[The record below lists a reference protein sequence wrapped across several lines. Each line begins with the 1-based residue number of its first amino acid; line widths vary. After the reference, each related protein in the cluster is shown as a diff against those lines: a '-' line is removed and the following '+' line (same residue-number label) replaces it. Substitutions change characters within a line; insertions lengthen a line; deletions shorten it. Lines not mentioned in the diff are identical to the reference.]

1 MNKRVVIFLGNS
13 ERSLLPFL
21 RSIKNEFL
29 NIVIGFGVNSVLKKS
44 RYLDNYFNLK
54 STKSS
59 GTDAICNEL
68 LSIIKKFN
76 NPIVIPNTD
85 DFLVILEKY
94 FDQFKLH
101 STLTYNSRDSIS
113 NSINKFKLIKECEK
127 LEFNIPKYRYIT
139 NVSQLVEIDLEFPVI
154 IKPERSVVIKNHKL
168 CYTHVRLVNTYE
180 EFIDECRF
188 QINICGL
195 IVQEYIPGKGRG
207 VNVFAN
213 NGNLVSSFFYKRLHE
228 PGFGG
233 GSSLRKSLN
242 IDRDLTYLNTKLVKK
257 LGING
262 IAMIEYRTCS
272 SRQINYLMEVNLRM
286 WGSISLPISCGV
298 DFPKLLLYQAIGK
311 NYHHL
316 LVDYKVSMYS
326 RNILKD
332 IKWIFVKTVSKLKKG
347 NVRDALSIVISNLK
361 LFFKNRVKNNEAYDI
376 FSLNNISPFI
386 EQFYLFLKKLLTKS
400 FDLLLV
406 FILSPFLLF
415 RRRYEAA
422 SAVSKIKDGL
432 SVSFVCRGNIIRS
445 VFAEHLYNKYT
456 GDNKAS
462 SFSTLNYNYR
472 NPPLNALKESKNY
485 NVNIENHLSKFF
497 VHKKDTVYFVMDIK
511 QYLFLKRK
519 NVYNVYLLSTFD
531 KFFKPLKIDDPYKKD
546 NLMYRDVFQRI
557 NKIIG
562 IIIKRT
568 NDEF

>member
-21 RSIKNEFL
+21 RSIENEFL
-29 NIVIGFGVNSVLKKS
+29 NIVVGFGANRVLKKS
-44 RYLDNYFNLK
+44 RYLDGYYNLK

-59 GTDAICNEL
+59 STVAICNEL
-68 LSIIKKFN
+68 LSIIRKYN
-76 NPIVIPNTD
+76 NPVVIPNTD
-85 DFLVILEKY
+85 DFLAIIEEN
-94 FDQFKLH
+94 FDQFAAH
-101 STLTYNSRDSIS
+101 STLTYNSKDSIS
-113 NSINKFKLIKECEK
+113 NAINKFNLIKECEK

-139 NVSQLVEIDLEFPVI
+139 NISQAQEIDLEFPVI
-154 IKPERSVVIKNHKL
+154 IKPERSVVIKNDEL

-188 QINICGL
+188 QIYICGL
-195 IVQEYIPGKGRG
+195 IVQDYIPGKGRG

-213 NGNLVSSFFYKRLHE
+213 NGNLVSSFFYNRLHE

-242 IDRDLTYLNTKLVKK
+242 IDRTLTNLNSELVKK
-257 LGING
+257 LCING

-272 SRQINYLMEVNLRM
+272 STKINYLMEVNLRM

-311 NYHHL
+311 DYDHIL
-316 LVDYKVSMYS
+316 TDYKVSMYS

-332 IKWIFVKTVSKLKKG
+332 IKWIFVKTVNKLKKG
-347 NVRDALSIVISNLK
+347 KVSDAFYIVISNLK
-361 LFFKNRVKNNEAYDI
+361 LFVKNRIKNNEVYDI

-386 EQFYLFLKKLLTKS
+386 QQFYLLFKKLLTKS
-400 FDLLLV
+400 IDLLLV
-406 FILSPFLLF
+406 FSFSLILFI
-415 RRRYEAA
+415 RRRYEAK
-422 SAVSKIKDGL
+422 SAVGKIKDGF

-462 SFSTLNYNYR
+462 SYSTLNYNFR
-472 NPPLNALKESKNY
+472 NPPLNALKASTNY
-485 NVNIENHLSKFF
+485 NVSIEKHLSKFF
-497 VHKKDTVYFVMDIK
+497 AHKKDTVYFVMDIK
-511 QYLFLKRK
+511 QYLFLKQRK
-519 NVYNVYLLSTFD
+519 VNNVYLLSTFD
-531 KFFKPLKIDDPYKKD
+531 RFYKPLKIDDPYKKD
-546 NLMYRDVFQRI
+546 NVIYRDVYERI
-557 NKIIG
+557 NKIIA
-562 IIIKRT
+562 IIIKRA